1 MLRPAVALDNT
12 TNEMA
17 VIACILVNYQYVFK
31 HMMSPGSVENVV
43 TVVPME
49 GVTFWNMSINLF
61 KNIAKIIAIMLGGR
75 AR

>member
-1 MLRPAVALDNT
+1 
-12 TNEMA
+12 
-17 VIACILVNYQYVFK
+17 
-31 HMMSPGSVENVV
+31 MMSPGSVENVV